1 MEPFKLQ
8 NNDIVH
14 IPNEAEFKS
23 SIILEAGADVTS
35 IPFIEGADLLS
46 VVRAYRSKFSS
57 LSDTKN
63 AYLMRNGEKI
73 YTNFNRI
80 FYDRDYNELIALE
93 KNDII
98 SVPVLQQT
106 VVVIGAVLR
115 PGSYPYVPGK
125 TYEYYIALAGGFD
138 LQRNA
143 ISSVKIRDA
152 ADKKMNKK
160 DYILPGSIITASS
173 NAFLYNVMPYITFIG
188 TIVTIIGGIFTI
200 IDKLK

>member
-1 MEPFKLQ
+1 
-8 NNDIVH
+8 
-14 IPNEAEFKS
+14 
-23 SIILEAGADVTS
+23 
-35 IPFIEGADLLS
+35 
-46 VVRAYRSKFSS
+46 
-57 LSDTKN
+57 
-63 AYLMRNGEKI
+63 MRNGEKI